1 MNNNEE
7 NNINMTSEEN
17 KKEVENTNVLNPHQV
32 YDAALSRIEG
42 STNTETATQNTTAT
56 PVEKVNCPNCGVPI
70 KKDIA
75 LCPFCGKPIK

>member
-1 MNNNEE
+1 MVNKLMKKDNKNN
-7 NNINMTSEEN
+7 S
-17 KKEVENTNVLNPHQV
+17 ENTNVLNPHQV
-32 YDAALSRIEG
+32 YDAALSRIQG

-75 LCPFCGKPIK
+75 LCPFCGKPTK